1 MSDNRYI
8 FIVGEQ
14 YDTKCFVTEAPD
26 IPMAIYKYYIDFGYG
41 KNDILYKI
49 CLNSNIFSVQEIIE
63 YVNNQFNYDD
73 EIREIYLLGEKV
85 YG

>member
-8 FIVGEQ
+8 LIVGKQ
-14 YDTKCFVTEAPD
+14 SDTRCFVIEAPD
-26 IPMAIYKYYIDFGYG
+26 IPMAIYKYYIDCGYG
-41 KNDILYKI
+41 KNDMLYKI

-63 YVNNQFNYDD
+63 YVANQFDYDE